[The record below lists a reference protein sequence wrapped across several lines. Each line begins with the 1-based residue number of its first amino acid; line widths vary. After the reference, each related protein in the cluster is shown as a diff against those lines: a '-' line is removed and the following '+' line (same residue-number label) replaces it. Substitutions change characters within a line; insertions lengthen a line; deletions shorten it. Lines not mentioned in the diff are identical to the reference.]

1 MQENVF
7 RFAVQIRAG
16 RTVLG
21 WSQTELAKRAGVAR
35 PTVARIES
43 FTMQPKLDTAEKIR
57 SALRQAGIE
66 FSDYEPEQGFTMV
79 VRGKALKDQLDQI
92 NEQEREI
99 TKKVVE
105 QFSGL
110 IQKG

>member
-1 MQENVF
+1 M
-7 RFAVQIRAG
+7 
-16 RTVLG
+16 
-21 WSQTELAKRAGVAR
+21 
-35 PTVARIES
+35 ARIES

-57 SALRQAGIE
+57 GALRQAGIE
-66 FSDYEPEQGFTMV
+66 FSDYEPEQGFTLI
-79 VRGKALKDQLDQI
+79 VRGKALKEQLNQI

-99 TKKVVE
+99 TKRVVE